1 MSTDTHLKTAGRNS
15 QLMDVYGRTT
25 AWLPFLLDFSKK
37 VIKTKILSLAFIG
50 KEVKFECQG
59 SKVRSSHIFLAVRDW
74 LLEDGQREKKQITF
88 LKDYV
93 QTIP

>member
-1 MSTDTHLKTAGRNS
+1 MSTDIHLKTAGRNS
-15 QLMDVYGRTT
+15 LKWTSGCTT
-25 AWLPFLLDFSKK
+25 AWLFPFFLVSHRK

-74 LLEDGQREKKQITF
+74 LLEEGQREK
-88 LKDYV
+88 
-93 QTIP
+93 